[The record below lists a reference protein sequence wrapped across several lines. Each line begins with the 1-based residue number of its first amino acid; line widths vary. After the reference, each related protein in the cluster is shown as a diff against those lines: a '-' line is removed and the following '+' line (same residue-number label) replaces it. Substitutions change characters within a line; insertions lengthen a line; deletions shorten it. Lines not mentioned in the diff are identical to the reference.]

1 MQRCG
6 SGAGCCPAAWHSL
19 LLRTLNSWHTAP
31 AASHAGILLHSAQ
44 AGDDIGGGEDAEEG
58 AGVLQQGCAMVGCQP
73 EGLEH
78 AIRLLL
84 GEQVQAARDRAA
96 AEGGS
101 KRPRRQQQQAEEAGE
116 SSEA

>member
-1 MQRCG
+1 MPPT
-6 SGAGCCPAAWHSL
+6 SNPL
-19 LLRTLNSWHTAP
+19 LKLP
-31 AASHAGILLHSAQ
+31 PHAGILLQSAQ
-44 AGDDIGGGEDAEEG
+44 ADDCGGGGADEAEG
-58 AGVLQQGCAMVGCQP
+58 GSVLQQGCAIVGCEP

-84 GEQVQAARDRAA
+84 GEQVQAARDGAA

-101 KRPRRQQQQAEEAGE
+101 KRPRRQQQLAEEAGE